1 MIAAKAARLGWIGA
15 GRMGFEMAR
24 RLAKSGCDI
33 AVWNRTPAKAEPL
46 AKDGAKIAD
55 SLPDLAG
62 CDIVFCMVSTF
73 DDVKEVIAGPKGL
86 LSKAGGKGRVPR
98 MVVECS
104 SISLEGSAELRKI
117 LAGHGVELLSA
128 PVSGNAKVIRA
139 GKLTFVV
146 SGPRAAYDA
155 AAPYLAM
162 MGQGP
167 SYVGEG
173 ELSRI
178 VKICHNVMLGVV
190 TQCMAEITVLAQ
202 KAGVPRHAF
211 LDFLNKSVM
220 GSTFTRYKAPAFVN
234 LDFHVTFTPYLL
246 RKDLDLGLEAGRRF
260 EVPMPLASITR
271 DLVQSMMGQ
280 GMTGEDFSTLLLQ
293 QARASAVELKPEN
306 VAVGDGLSL

>member
-1 MIAAKAARLGWIGA
+1 
-15 GRMGFEMAR
+15 MGFEMAR

-33 AVWNRTPAKAEPL
+33 AVWNRTRAKAEPL
-46 AKDGAKIAD
+46 AKDGAKVAD

-98 MVVECS
+98 M
-104 SISLEGSAELRKI
+104 AE
-117 LAGHGVELLSA
+117 V
-128 PVSGNAKVIRA
+128 
-139 GKLTFVV
+139 
-146 SGPRAAYDA
+146 
-155 AAPYLAM
+155 
-162 MGQGP
+162 
-167 SYVGEG
+167 
-173 ELSRI
+173 
-178 VKICHNVMLGVV
+178 
-190 TQCMAEITVLAQ
+190 TVLAQ

-211 LDFLNKSVM
+211 LDFLNTSVM

-246 RKDLDLGLEAGRRF
+246 RKDLDLGLEAGRKF

-280 GMTGEDFSTLLLQ
+280 GMSEEDFSTLLLQ
-293 QARASAVELKPEN
+293 QARASGLELKPEN
-306 VAVGDGLSL
+306 KTVGDGLSL